1 MRELI
6 LQKVLPFATSI
17 LDDLLKKH
25 ITTIATTHYS
35 ELKMYAL
42 TTPGVVNAGCE
53 FNIETLQPTYKLLI
67 GVPGKSNAFAISK
80 KLGISDYIID
90 NAQKRLTDNEVAFE
104 DIITD
109 LDAAKRK
116 AQSEEAEIKVYKQ
129 EIERLREEIKHER
142 QKTNDSKNKIFTECQ

>member
-1 MRELI
+1 
-6 LQKVLPFATSI
+6 
-17 LDDLLKKH
+17 
-25 ITTIATTHYS
+25 
-35 ELKMYAL
+35 MYAL
-42 TTPGVVNAGCE
+42 TTPGVVKAGCE

-109 LDAAKRK
+109 LDAG
-116 AQSEEAEIKVYKQ
+116 
-129 EIERLREEIKHER
+129 
-142 QKTNDSKNKIFTECQ
+142 KT

>member
-1 MRELI
+1 
-6 LQKVLPFATSI
+6 
-17 LDDLLKKH
+17 
-25 ITTIATTHYS
+25 
-35 ELKMYAL
+35 MYAL

-109 LDAAKRK
+109 IDAD
-116 AQSEEAEIKVYKQ
+116 
-129 EIERLREEIKHER
+129 
-142 QKTNDSKNKIFTECQ
+142 KT

>member
-1 MRELI
+1 
-6 LQKVLPFATSI
+6 
-17 LDDLLKKH
+17 
-25 ITTIATTHYS
+25 
-35 ELKMYAL
+35 MYAL

-67 GVPGKSNAFAISK
+67 GVPGKSNAFASSK

-109 LDAAKRK
+109 LDAARRK

-129 EIERLREEIKHER
+129 EIERLREENQAREH
-142 QKTNDSKNKIFTECQ
+142 QKTNDSKNSVFAGMPVSRLQIFLLKLRHLLIKQLRS